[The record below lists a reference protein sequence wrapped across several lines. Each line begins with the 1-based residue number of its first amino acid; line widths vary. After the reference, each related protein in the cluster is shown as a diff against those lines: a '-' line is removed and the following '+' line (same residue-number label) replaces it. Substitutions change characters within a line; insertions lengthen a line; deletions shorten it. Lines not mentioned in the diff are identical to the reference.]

1 MKFIHSRIHGFL
13 DYMVVAFLIASP
25 NLFNLAETT
34 SNFTYILAGVHFL
47 LTLFTNFEFGL
58 FKVVS
63 FEAHGVIEL
72 VVSISL
78 VIVAFILE
86 IIDNSFSRDFYLGVA
101 LVVFLTY
108 KFTDYRR
115 MEI

>member
-1 MKFIHSRIHGFL
+1 
-13 DYMVVAFLIASP
+13 MVVAFLIDSP
-25 NLFNLAETT
+25 ILFELPVTT
-34 SNFTYILAGVHFL
+34 SNFTYILTRIHFL
-47 LTLFTNFEFGL
+47 LTLFTNFELVL

-63 FEAHGVIEL
+63 FKAHGVIEL

-101 LVVFLTY
+101 LLFFLTY

-115 MEI
+115 MET